1 MNKNLKTA
9 AKILAAILAA
19 NILLTIIN
27 QYFFEN
33 SLEFKTASR
42 ILLSLFTLLF
52 ISKFE
57 FLKELRPSKKTFIF
71 SFLSLFL
78 FVVSI
83 FNVNSSLIA
92 TGFVVSTYN
101 HAIFI
106 LSCLAIGIF
115 EELLFRVFLYQ
126 YTYKFIRKDIIFSLL
141 FCSILFGIAHLS
153 NLVFSDYYKIS
164 IINQVLFA
172 ISIGLLLQSIYIKTK
187 SVVLIV
193 FLHAIIN
200 YLGSYKKNILTKV
213 VSTSETYT
221 FEDFLTSFISILL
234 LTFLVIIPISYFL
247 IKKELKKA

>member
-1 MNKNLKTA
+1 LVVSKSGCQPDLFFLHIHPFKP
-9 AKILAAILAA
+9 
-19 NILLTIIN
+19 LLYVSRVSLIICWARLDFS
-27 QYFFEN
+27 FF
-33 SLEFKTASR
+33 
-42 ILLSLFTLLF
+42 
-52 ISKFE
+52 
-57 FLKELRPSKKTFIF
+57 
-71 SFLSLFL
+71 FLSLFL
-78 FVVSI
+78 FAVSI
-83 FNVNSSLIA
+83 FNVNSSLMA

-126 YTYKFIRKDIIFSLL
+126 FTYKFISKNIIFSLL

-200 YLGSYKKNILTKV
+200 YLGSYKKI
-213 VSTSETYT
+213 Y
-221 FEDFLTSFISILL
+221 
-234 LTFLVIIPISYFL
+234 
-247 IKKELKKA
+247 

>member
-1 MNKNLKTA
+1 M
-9 AKILAAILAA
+9 
-19 NILLTIIN
+19 
-27 QYFFEN
+27 
-33 SLEFKTASR
+33 
-42 ILLSLFTLLF
+42 
-52 ISKFE
+52 
-57 FLKELRPSKKTFIF
+57 
-71 SFLSLFL
+71 
-78 FVVSI
+78 
-83 FNVNSSLIA
+83 A

-101 HAIFI
+101 HTIFI